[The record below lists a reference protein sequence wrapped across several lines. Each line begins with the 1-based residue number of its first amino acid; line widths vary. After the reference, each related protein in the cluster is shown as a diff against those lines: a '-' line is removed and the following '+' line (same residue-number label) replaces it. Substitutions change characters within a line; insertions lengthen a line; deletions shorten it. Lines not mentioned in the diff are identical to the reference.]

1 MFLFKKIIA
10 PFFFPMPLCLGI
22 SIVGLFLL
30 WLTSKQRIGKILVSI
45 GIGGL
50 YLLSCGP
57 VSDIILNPLEKQYS
71 PYSVESS
78 SKFIVVLGGG
88 FNSDPQLPLTSRI
101 DDNSLVR
108 LIEGIRIYR
117 KISGMKIVVSG
128 QYISLVMAEVAK
140 AIGVPEDD
148 IIIESKSK
156 DTKDEAKIIKSIV
169 NNEPFI
175 LVTSAWH
182 MPRSMAMFKKLG
194 MSPIPAPTG
203 HLVRRRFLSPSSFFP
218 RSRDLYKS
226 ERAFHEYLGLVWA
239 KVRGQI

>member
-1 MFLFKKIIA
+1 ML
-10 PFFFPMPLCLGI
+10 
-22 SIVGLFLL
+22 GLFLL
-30 WLTSKQRIGKILVSI
+30 WFTSRQRLGKIFVSV
-45 GIGGL
+45 GICIL

-57 VSDIILNPLEKQYS
+57 VSDIILNLLEKQYP
-71 PYSVESS
+71 PYRLESAN
-78 SKFIVVLGGG
+78 KFVVVLGGG
-88 FNSDPQLPLTSRI
+88 FNSDPQIPLTSRI

-117 KISGMKIVVSG
+117 KISGVKIVVSG
-128 QYISLVMAEVAK
+128 RNISLAMAEIAK

-169 NNEPFI
+169 NDEPFI

-218 RSRDLYKS
+218 RARDLYKS